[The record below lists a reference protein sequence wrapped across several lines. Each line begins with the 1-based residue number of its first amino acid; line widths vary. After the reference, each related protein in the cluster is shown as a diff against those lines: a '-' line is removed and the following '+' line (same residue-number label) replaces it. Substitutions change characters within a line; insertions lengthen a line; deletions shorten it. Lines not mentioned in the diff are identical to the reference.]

1 MRPRRVLARITT
13 GLAALA
19 LFAACIPYSAVA
31 RAQVILLERPGGVSL
46 DYGREQH
53 MGAEVLASLLV
64 GEPLWLTAEVPA
76 ASAQPVKRRFL
87 GLVAEPPASARADAT
102 AFLLLHGIGTNPD
115 HGVVGVLRQRLA
127 EAGNATLSIQLPVL
141 DWAATSDE
149 YYPIAYPEAKARIG
163 VAWHWLQ
170 QRGYRRLVLLSY
182 GLGSRMANYWLTEP
196 LPGATAQAPAAWITV
211 SHWGQY
217 WNAERLRL
225 PMLDVVAQ
233 IDVMQS
239 LAGAP
244 SRGALLAGRPGSRQA
259 TLANADAEYNGQEAW
274 LLALIRAFVDGLA
287 R

>member
-1 MRPRRVLARITT
+1 MSLRRALAGIARCL
-13 GLAALA
+13 LAACA
-19 LFAACIPYSAVA
+19 LHTAAAH
-31 RAQVILLERPGGVSL
+31 AQVILLERPGGVSL
-46 DYGREQH
+46 DIAREQH
-53 MGAEVLASLLV
+53 MGEEVLASLLV
-64 GEPLWLTAEVPA
+64 GEPLWLTADVPA
-76 ASAQPVKRRFL
+76 SNAAALKRRFL
-87 GLVAEPPASARADAT
+87 GLLAEPPPNARANAT
-102 AFLLLHGIGTNPD
+102 AFLLLHGIGTNPE

-163 VAWHWLQ
+163 VAWNWLQ

-196 LPGATAQAPAAWITV
+196 LPGASASAPLPAAWITV

-217 WNAERLRL
+217 WNNERLRM

-259 TLANADAEYNGQEAW
+259 TLANADAEYNGQEAS
-274 LLALIRAFVDGLA
+274 LLALIRGFLDGLP

>member
-1 MRPRRVLARITT
+1 MSARHALFL
-13 GLAALA
+13 LAALA
-19 LFAACIPYSAVA
+19 LGSAGA
-31 RAQVILLERPGGVSL
+31 QAQVILLERPGGVSL
-46 DYGREQH
+46 DIAREQH
-53 MGAEVLASLLV
+53 MGEEVLASLLV
-64 GEPLWLTAEVPA
+64 GEPLWLTADVPVANA
-76 ASAQPVKRRFL
+76 APFKRRFL
-87 GLVAEPPASARADAT
+87 GLLAEPPAPARAKAT
-102 AFLLLHGIGTNPD
+102 AFLLLHGVGTNPD
-115 HGVVGVLRQRLA
+115 HGVIGVLRQRLA
-127 EAGNATLSIQLPVL
+127 EAGDATLSIQLPVL

-163 VAWHWLQ
+163 VAWNWLQ

-196 LPGATAQAPAAWITV
+196 LPNASVPSPAAWITV

-217 WNAERLRL
+217 WNAERLRV

-233 IDVMQS
+233 IDVMQA

-259 TLANADAEYNGQEAW
+259 TLANADAEYNGQEAR
-274 LLALIRAFVDGLA
+274 LLALIRGFLDGLP

>member
-1 MRPRRVLARITT
+1 MSARRAIAGIALSLLASMA
-13 GLAALA
+13 LWPAAA
-19 LFAACIPYSAVA
+19 Q
-31 RAQVILLERPGGVSL
+31 AQVILLERPGGVSL
-46 DYGREQH
+46 DIAREQH
-53 MGAEVLASLLV
+53 MGEEVLASLLV
-64 GEPLWLTAEVPA
+64 GEPLWLVADVPVVNA
-76 ASAQPVKRRFL
+76 APFKRRFL
-87 GLVAEPPASARADAT
+87 GLLAEPPVPARANAT
-102 AFLLLHGIGTNPD
+102 AFLLLHGVGTNPD

-127 EAGNATLSIQLPVL
+127 EAGDATLSIQLPVL

-163 VAWHWLQ
+163 VAWNWLQ

-196 LPGATAQAPAAWITV
+196 LPNAAATTTPSSPAAWITV

-217 WNAERLRL
+217 WNAERLRV

-233 IDVMQS
+233 IDVMQA

-259 TLANADAEYNGQEAW
+259 TLANADAEYNGQEAR
-274 LLALIRAFVDGLA
+274 LLALIRGFLDGLP